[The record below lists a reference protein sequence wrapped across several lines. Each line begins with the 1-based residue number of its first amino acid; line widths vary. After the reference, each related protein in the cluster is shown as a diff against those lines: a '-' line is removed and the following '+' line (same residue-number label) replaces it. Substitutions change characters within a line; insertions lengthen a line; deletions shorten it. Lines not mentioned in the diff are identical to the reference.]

1 MRRADG
7 MDGMLRGGSGIW
19 SRGAALVAFLFLFI
33 IAASPLRATE
43 IQRVIS
49 PGGIEAWLVED
60 HSLPLVSLHFAFA
73 GGAAQDPA
81 GREGL
86 ANMAKSLL
94 DEGAGELD
102 AQAFQSRLEELAIRL
117 SFDVGR
123 DAFYG
128 ELKTLSR
135 NRDEA
140 FDLLRLAITSP
151 RFDADA
157 VERIRAQILTGLRFE
172 QQDPDDVA
180 GKAWFEI
187 AFGEHPYAR
196 PVKGRSQSIEAVAI
210 DDLKAYVARVF
221 ARGRLKI
228 GVVGDIDAETLGRK
242 LDEIF
247 GPLPA
252 QPTLDAVPQ
261 TRVVAGPIRRII
273 DMNIPQ
279 TVIRFGHAGIARK
292 DPDFMPA
299 YVVNYI
305 LGGGGFS
312 SRLYEEV
319 REKRGLAYSVYTY
332 LYPLDHAA
340 LLLGGVATQNERAAE
355 SLSTIEAE
363 LRRLAEEGP
372 SPQDLEA
379 AKSYL
384 KGSYALRFDTSGK
397 IAGQLVAIQ
406 LEDLGIDYINIRNDL
421 VEAVTIEDVR
431 RVARELIAAEQLIV
445 TIVGRPKGLEEI
457 RPGG

>member
-1 MRRADG
+1 MRAFRHIG
-7 MDGMLRGGSGIW
+7 FFVLLVV
-19 SRGAALVAFLFLFI
+19 AAAG
-33 IAASPLRATE
+33 PLHATE
-43 IQRVIS
+43 IKRIVS
-49 PGGIEAWLVED
+49 PGGIEAWLVEE

-86 ANMAKSLL
+86 ANMVTALL

-102 AQAFQSRLEELAIRL
+102 AQAFQTRLEERAIRL

-128 ELKTLSR
+128 EMKSLSR
-135 NRDEA
+135 HRDAA
-140 FDLLRLAITSP
+140 FDLLRLALTAP
-151 RFDADA
+151 RFDAEP
-157 VERIRAQILTGLRFE
+157 VERIRAQLLARLRFE
-172 QQDPDDVA
+172 EEDPDDVA
-180 GKAWFEI
+180 GKAWFEL
-187 AFGEHPYAR
+187 AFGAHPYAR
-196 PVKGRSQSIEAVAI
+196 PVNGRPDSVAAITI
-210 DDLKAYVARVF
+210 DDLKRYVGRVF
-221 ARGRLKI
+221 ARARLKVAI
-228 GVVGDIDAETLGRK
+228 VGDIDAETAGRK

-247 GPLPA
+247 GALPA
-252 QPTLDAVPQ
+252 EPQ
-261 TRVVAGPIRRII
+261 LEPVAEATVTAGPLRRII

-279 TVIRFGHAGIARK
+279 TVIRFGQAGIARK

-332 LYPLDHAA
+332 LYPLDRAA

-355 SLSTIEAE
+355 TLSTIEAE
-363 LRRLAEEGP
+363 LKRLAEEGP
-372 SPQDLEA
+372 SADELAA

-384 KGSYALRFDTSGK
+384 KGSYALRFDTSSK
-397 IAGQLVAIQ
+397 IAEQLVAIQ
-406 LEDLGIDYINIRNDL
+406 LEDLGIDYINRRNDL
-421 VEAVTIEDVR
+421 IDAVTIDDVK
-431 RVARELIAAEQLIV
+431 RVARRLVAPEKLIV
-445 TIVGRPKGLEEI
+445 TVVGRPKGLEEI

>member
-1 MRRADG
+1 VTGNKQVGLMTAFRFVG
-7 MDGMLRGGSGIW
+7 FFVL
-19 SRGAALVAFLFLFI
+19 LV
-33 IAASPLRATE
+33 IAAERPASATE
-43 IQRVIS
+43 IARVVS
-49 PGGIEAWLVED
+49 PGGIEAWLVEE
-60 HSLPLVSLHFAFA
+60 HSLPLVSLHLAFS

-86 ANMAKSLL
+86 ANMVTALL

-102 AQAFQSRLEELAIRL
+102 SQTFQTRLEELAIRL
-117 SFDVGR
+117 SFDVSR

-128 ELKTLSR
+128 EMKTLSR
-135 NRDEA
+135 HRDEA
-140 FDLLRLAITSP
+140 FDLLRLALTAP
-151 RFDADA
+151 RFDAEP
-157 VERIRAQILTGLRFE
+157 VERMRAQLLSRLRFE
-172 QQDPDDVA
+172 QEDPEDVA

-187 AFGEHPYAR
+187 AFGQHPYAR
-196 PVKGRSQSIEAVAI
+196 PVNGRPESVAAITI
-210 DDLKAYVARVF
+210 DDLKRYVGRVF
-221 ARGRLKI
+221 ARGKLKI
-228 GVVGDIDAETLGRK
+228 AVVGDIDAKTLGAK

-247 GPLPA
+247 GALPA
-252 QPTLDAVPQ
+252 MPELEPVAQ
-261 TRVVAGPIRRII
+261 TTIVDGPVRRII

-279 TVIRFGHAGIARK
+279 TVIQFGHAGIARK
-292 DPDFMPA
+292 DADFMPA

-355 SLSTIEAE
+355 SLATIEEE
-363 LRRLAEEGP
+363 LKRLAEEGP
-372 SPQDLEA
+372 SVDELNA

-397 IAGQLVAIQ
+397 IAEQLVAIQ
-406 LEDLGIDYINIRNDL
+406 LDDLGIDYINKRNDL
-421 VEAVTIEDVR
+421 IDAVTIDDVK
-431 RVARELIAAEQLIV
+431 RVARRLIAPQRLIV
-445 TIVGRPKGLEEI
+445 TVVGRPKGLEEI

>member
-1 MRRADG
+1 MSGKKGMEGMRAFRFVG
-7 MDGMLRGGSGIW
+7 LFVLL
-19 SRGAALVAFLFLFI
+19 LVAV
-33 IAASPLRATE
+33 SRPLHATE
-43 IQRVIS
+43 ITRVVS
-49 PGGIEAWLVED
+49 PGGIEAWLVEE
-60 HSLPLVSLHFAFA
+60 HSLPLVSLHFAFR
-73 GGAAQDPA
+73 GGAAQDPT

-86 ANMAKSLL
+86 ANMVTALL

-102 AQAFQSRLEELAIRL
+102 SQAFQTRLEELAIQL
-117 SFDVGR
+117 SFSAGR

-128 ELKTLSR
+128 ELKTLSEH
-135 NRDEA
+135 RDAA
-140 FDLLRLAITSP
+140 FDLLRLALTSP
-151 RFDADA
+151 RFDAEPA
-157 VERIRAQILTGLRFE
+157 ERIRAQILSGLRFE
-172 QQDPDDVA
+172 EEDPEDVA

-187 AFGEHPYAR
+187 AFGSHPYAR
-196 PVKGRSQSIEAVAI
+196 PVNGRPQSVAAI
-210 DDLKAYVARVF
+210 GVDGLKRYVGRVF
-221 ARGRLKI
+221 ARQGLKI
-228 GVVGDIDAETLGRK
+228 AVVGDIDAETLGGK

-247 GPLPA
+247 GALPA
-252 QPTLDAVPQ
+252 ASNLEPVAQ
-261 TRVVAGPIRRII
+261 TIVVAGPVRRII

-279 TVIRFGHAGIARK
+279 TVIRFGQAGIARK
-292 DPDFMPA
+292 DPDFIPA

-355 SLSTIEAE
+355 SLATIEEE
-363 LRRLAEEGP
+363 LRRLAKDGP
-372 SPQDLEA
+372 SAEELAA

-384 KGSYALRFDTSGK
+384 KGSYPLSFDTSDK

-406 LEDLGIDYINIRNDL
+406 LEDLGIDYINKRNDL
-421 VEAVTIEDVR
+421 IDAVAIGDVK
-431 RVARELIAAEQLIV
+431 RVARLLIAPENLIV
-445 TIVGRPKGLEEI
+445 TVVGRPKGLEEI

>member
-1 MRRADG
+1 MSGKTEMGAMRAFG
-7 MDGMLRGGSGIW
+7 YIGFLVLMIV
-19 SRGAALVAFLFLFI
+19 AAAR
-33 IAASPLRATE
+33 PLHATE
-43 IQRVIS
+43 ITRVVS
-49 PGGIEAWLVED
+49 PGGIEAWLVEE
-60 HSLPLVSLHFAFA
+60 HTLPLVSLHFAFR

-86 ANMAKSLL
+86 ANMVTGLL

-102 AQAFQSRLEELAIRL
+102 SQAFQARLEDLAIRL
-117 SFDVGR
+117 SFDAGR

-135 NRDEA
+135 HRDEA
-140 FDLLRLAITSP
+140 FDLLRLAITAP
-151 RFDADA
+151 RFDAEP
-157 VERIRAQILTGLRFE
+157 VERIRAQILSGLRFE
-172 QQDPDDVA
+172 EEDPEDVA

-187 AFGEHPYAR
+187 AFGNHPYAR
-196 PVKGRSQSIEAVAI
+196 PVNGNPQSVAAI
-210 DDLKAYVARVF
+210 GVDALRDYVGSVF
-221 ARGRLKI
+221 ARQDLKI
-228 GVVGDIDAETLGRK
+228 AVVGDIDAKTLGGK

-247 GPLPA
+247 GALPA
-252 QPTLDAVPQ
+252 DSNLEKVAET
-261 TRVVAGPIRRII
+261 TVVAGPVRRII

-279 TVIRFGHAGIARK
+279 TVIQFGHAGIARK

-299 YVVNYI
+299 YVVNYV

-355 SLSTIEAE
+355 SLATIETE
-363 LRRLAEEGP
+363 LTRLAADGP
-372 SPQDLEA
+372 SADELAA

-384 KGSYALRFDTSGK
+384 KGSYALRFDTSDK
-397 IAGQLVAIQ
+397 IAGQLIAIQ
-406 LEDLGIDYINIRNDL
+406 LEELGIDYINIRNDL
-421 VEAVTIEDVR
+421 IEAVTIDDVK
-431 RVARELIAAEQLIV
+431 RVARRLIAPENLIV
-445 TIVGRPKGLEEI
+445 TVVGRPKGLEEI